1 MEKMNLPF
9 LAFIHGM
16 SCAVH
21 SWYFHMEWKEESVDF
36 IPSLPLFLQS
46 QNELYYRDI
55 IERKGEK
62 RKEKDQEK
70 ELLLGRPLDFSS
82 KNINNPS
89 QSSYSIF
96 S

>member
-1 MEKMNLPF
+1 M
-9 LAFIHGM
+9 A
-16 SCAVH
+16 
-21 SWYFHMEWKEESVDF
+21 
-36 IPSLPLFLQS
+36 
-46 QNELYYRDI
+46 
-55 IERKGEK
+55 RKGEK